1 MLRRKIFA
9 LVPQISQEPHLLSH
23 FIHELMSFDTSLKD
37 DWNYDGGCG
46 LDGWKGLTWEVLVK
60 KDWFGRWLDVEK
72 DCEFILGLDY
82 LEHVNDKV
90 VALARYQTIIE
101 AQDNGELDY
110 DSVEPNA
117 TKPTKAAIRV
127 NDILE
132 TITGTFFIFTIE

>member
-1 MLRRKIFA
+1 
-9 LVPQISQEPHLLSH
+9 
-23 FIHELMSFDTSLKD
+23 MSLFS
-37 DWNYDGGCG
+37 NSI
-46 LDGWKGLTWEVLVK
+46 
-60 KDWFGRWLDVEK
+60 
-72 DCEFILGLDY
+72 ILNDI
-82 LEHVNDKV
+82 NDKV

-132 TITGTFFIFTIE
+132 TITGTLFIFTIE